1 MNSNSNAMT
10 LIKTRFPAWDNLSDF
25 FDDDWLKARMTRP
38 EWTPAV
44 NVIEHDNN
52 YEIEVAAP
60 GLKKEDF
67 NVEVENGVLTITG
80 KAREE
85 DEERRKHYTRR
96 EFNMRSFSHSFTLPQ
111 DVVHDD
117 VAAKYEEGILRL
129 MLKRTER
136 KLPPKKKVL
145 IK

>member
-1 MNSNSNAMT
+1 MSLLT
-10 LIKTRFPAWDNLSDF
+10 KRFPAWDNLSDF

-60 GLKKEDF
+60 GLKKENF
-67 NVEVENGVLTITG
+67 NVEVENGVLTVTG
-80 KAREE
+80 EAKAE
-85 DEERRKHYTRR
+85 DEKKKKHYTRK
-96 EFNMRSFSHSFTLPQ
+96 EFMMRSFSHSFTLPE
-111 DVVHDD
+111 DVMHDD
-117 VAAKYEEGILRL
+117 VDAKYEDGILRL
-129 MLKRTER
+129 MLKRSER

-145 IK
+145 IH